1 MQRMLFNVRR
11 YVLLHAYIKHR
22 IARTRV
28 SLIFEFRAMLHRIK
42 ITIVAP
48 DILCAL
54 VIALSD
60 NCGRRTPA
68 VAREPGARQ
77 VCESTNLPIPAR
89 LFILPWVFIV
99 VERKK
104 ERGEKKNEK
113 RKRKKEREK
122 NPVVGAQCRINRTR
136 GRSRSPCIIP
146 GRGIFIVAGGGEREG
161 ETLGEKFLREH
172 RAGGEEASRY
182 IILRGRFASE
192 TRPPPFIIACRF
204 AVIFPY

>member
-1 MQRMLFNVRR
+1 MLFNVRR

-68 VAREPGARQ
+68 AAREPGARQ
-77 VCESTNLPIPAR
+77 VCESTNLPVPAR

-99 VERKK
+99 EREGKK
-104 ERGEKKNEK
+104 GEKKKTRRENER
-113 RKRKKEREK
+113 RKEKKIPSSAL
-122 NPVVGAQCRINRTR
+122 NVALTAR
-136 GRSRSPCIIP
+136 GDARALPASLIP

-161 ETLGEKFLREH
+161 EETLGEKFLREH